1 MIAGV
6 RADHSPFHMSF
17 LVILTTS
24 LTVGG
29 VVSVSAIQF
38 VREYFVDLV
47 VTVGWKGEDD
57 PLFQCHIKM

>member
-1 MIAGV
+1 MLA
-6 RADHSPFHMSF
+6 ADSPFALAHV
-17 LVILTTS
+17 LVTLTTS

-57 PLFQCHIKM
+57 PLFKCNIKL